1 MKLTQENRLFKYC
14 PCKKSTWKWN
24 KPANQPISQNKD
36 SAETKLNCITL
47 WLISEKINLF
57 IYVCL
62 FVYGMGQQGGDVGGS
77 EERIKGWL
85 YFMYPIKK
93 DGTIKTINR
102 HKMKLGKRVS
112 IPME

>member
-1 MKLTQENRLFKYC
+1 
-14 PCKKSTWKWN
+14 
-24 KPANQPISQNKD
+24 
-36 SAETKLNCITL
+36 
-47 WLISEKINLF
+47 
-57 IYVCL
+57 
-62 FVYGMGQQGGDVGGS
+62 MGQQGGDVGGS